1 MNKLKRAF
9 QMLAGNIPQ
18 RDICEQLRMG
28 RGVLDKYKKL
38 PRRSFLNLREDRFWN
53 R

>member
-1 MNKLKRAF
+1 MANRNVTMNKLKRAF

-28 RGVLDKYKKL
+28 RTRKPQSPQARPLASSAG
-38 PRRSFLNLREDRFWN
+38 
-53 R
+53 

>member
-28 RGVLDKYKKL
+28 RGVLDK
-38 PRRSFLNLREDRFWN
+38 
-53 R
+53 